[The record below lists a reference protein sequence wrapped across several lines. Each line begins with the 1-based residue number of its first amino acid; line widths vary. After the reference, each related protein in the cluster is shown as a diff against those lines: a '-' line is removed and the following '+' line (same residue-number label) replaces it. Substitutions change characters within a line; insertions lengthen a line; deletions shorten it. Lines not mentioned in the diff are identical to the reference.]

1 MPGVVK
7 RWVESLA
14 LVKQEYLM
22 ELALT
27 ASRGI
32 FLNTS
37 ESHKKGKKVLK
48 YIKKNLI
55 QILIAIAILGILA
68 VVITTVL
75 LD

>member
-1 MPGVVK
+1 
-7 RWVESLA
+7 
-14 LVKQEYLM
+14 M